1 MGRFGF
7 LIHPL
12 NLEDVVKKYKLAK
25 KLSPKVVASILR
37 RRPPFVLGEI
47 EGIQSS
53 TGKRVTGF
61 LVAVPLLPAQF
72 DELPEEKVLK
82 KLAKACKVAKK
93 EGAQI
98 VGLGAF
104 TAIPGGG
111 GVELQK
117 LVNIPLTT
125 GNTYT
130 TTSAIE
136 GTLRAA
142 ELMEIELK
150 ESTLAVV
157 GSTGSIGYAC
167 AYLLAPSFKKTIVLG
182 RDEKRLEAVADKLRS
197 RGSKVL
203 PSTDLSKVAE
213 ASVVVTATSA
223 VKALIEPEALR
234 PGAVVCDVARPRDVS
249 AKVVRVRKDVLV
261 IDGGIVKVPGL
272 RTNFDM
278 GLPPGY
284 AFACLAE
291 TVILALE
298 ERFESYT
305 LGKEIS
311 LEKVEEMRALADR
324 HGFKVEALR
333 SFERTLTLEHIN
345 EVKRE
350 AQAAKSLA

>member
-37 RRPPFVLGEI
+37 RRPPFVLDEV
-47 EGIQSS
+47 EGIQSLS
-53 TGKRVTGF
+53 GEKVKGF
-61 LVAVPLLPAQF
+61 LVAVPLLPSQF

-82 KLAKACKVAKK
+82 KLTKACKVAEK

-104 TAIPGGG
+104 TAIPGRG

-117 LVNIPLTT
+117 MVNIPLTT

-130 TTSAIE
+130 TATAIE

-150 ESTLAVV
+150 EATLAVV
-157 GSTGSIGYAC
+157 GATGSIGYAC
-167 AYLLAPSFKKTIVLG
+167 AHLLTPSFKKTIVLG
-182 RDEKRLEAVADKLRS
+182 RDEERLKTVADKLRS
-197 RGSKVL
+197 RGNNVHA
-203 PSTDLSKVAE
+203 STDLSKVAE
-213 ASVVVTATSA
+213 ASVVVTASSA
-223 VKALIEPEALR
+223 VKALIEPEVLR
-234 PGAVVCDVARPRDVS
+234 PGTVVCDVARPRDVS

-261 IDGGIVKVPGL
+261 IDGGIVKVPGM

-291 TVILALE
+291 TILLALE
-298 ERFESYT
+298 GRFESYT

-345 EVKRE
+345 KVKKKARSV
-350 AQAAKSLA
+350 KSLT

>member
-12 NLEDVVKKYKLAK
+12 SLEDVVKKYKLAK

-37 RRPPFVLGEI
+37 RRPPFVLDEI
-47 EGIQSS
+47 EGIQSLS
-53 TGKRVTGF
+53 GKKVSGF
-61 LVAVPLLPAQF
+61 LVAVPLLPSQF
-72 DELPEEKVLK
+72 DKLPEEKVLR
-82 KLAKACKVAKK
+82 KLAKACRVAER

-111 GVELQK
+111 GVKLQK
-117 LVNIPLTT
+117 MVNVPLTT

-130 TTSAIE
+130 TATAIE

-157 GSTGSIGYAC
+157 GATGSIGYAC
-167 AYLLAPSFKKTIVLG
+167 VYLLSPSFKKTIILG
-182 RDEKRLEAVADKLRS
+182 RDEKRLEVVADKLRNC
-197 RGSKVL
+197 GSDVL
-203 PSTDLSKVAE
+203 LSTDLSSVAE
-213 ASVVVTATSA
+213 ANVVVTATSA

-249 AKVVRVRKDVLV
+249 AKVAQVRKDVLV

-272 RTNFDM
+272 KTNFDM
-278 GLPPGY
+278 GLPSEY

-291 TVILALE
+291 TILLALE

-311 LEKVEEMRALADR
+311 LEKVKEMRALADR

-333 SFERTLTLEHIN
+333 SFERTLTAEHIN
-345 EVKRE
+345 KVKRR